1 MMLQLLKYL
10 TAIATLG
17 LSHASGPGPAAIS
30 TIDGCTLAASDCMAL
45 AALEL
50 DGSLTFRDTSFAAVD
65 FGHIVSAR
73 PAAVLHP
80 GSTRDIAKLV
90 RFVYA
95 SSSNVS
101 IAARGV
107 GHSANGQAQVL
118 NGIVIDMSDLR
129 GSRVSAR
136 GAFVE
141 AAGGELW
148 IDVLRASLAK
158 GLAPRSFLDYLHLSV
173 GGTLSNGGISGQT
186 YFWGPQI
193 SNVLQLEVVTGTG
206 ELVTC
211 SRRTRSDLFFAVL
224 GGLGQFGIIT
234 KARINL
240 QPSATHVH
248 HVHALYA
255 DFASFQRDQLR
266 LISLQQQR
274 KAIASFEY
282 IEGHLVTNSDSL
294 VNGFSSV
301 PFEGQTVNVNLLPS
315 PGNAS
320 VLYYLELAK
329 SYNIALESPASVHEQ
344 VSQLLAPLAFI
355 PSQVFTRDEPFVDFL
370 DRVHTGELTLRA
382 AGLWEIQHPWS
393 TLFVPASAMA
403 TFERTVLRTVDVS
416 TFNGPVNIFP
426 VNRNKWD
433 PQMSAVTPDEDIFFT
448 VSFLNSVGA
457 GQGPTLKA
465 LVDRNSQA
473 WQACGRLGCKQFFPT
488 HTSRADWEAHFGAK
502 WAKFVLNKRRFDP
515 KAMLSPKQNIFTRG
529 QTFPFLL

>member
-10 TAIATLG
+10 TAIVSLG
-17 LSHASGPGPAAIS
+17 LSYALVPAITTADS
-30 TIDGCTLAASDCMAL
+30 ARIDGCSLSASDCMAL
-45 AALEL
+45 SSLEF
-50 DGSLTFRDTSFAAVD
+50 DGYLTFRDTSFAAMD
-65 FGHIVSAR
+65 FGHIVSAP

-90 RFVYA
+90 RSMYL
-95 SSSNVS
+95 SCSNAS

-107 GHSANGQAQVL
+107 GHSANGQAQVY

-129 GSRVSAR
+129 GSRVNVGER
-136 GAFVE
+136 YVE
-141 AAGGELW
+141 ATGGELW
-148 IDVLRASLAK
+148 INVLQASLKK
-158 GLAPRSFLDYLHLSV
+158 GLAPRSFLDYLHLTV

-211 SRRTRSDLFFAVL
+211 SRWTRSDLFFAVL

-240 QPSATHVH
+240 QPRATHVH

-266 LISLQQQR
+266 LISL
-274 KAIASFEY
+274 KNNANAFEY
-282 IEGHLVTNSDSL
+282 VEGHLITNTDN
-294 VNGFSSV
+294 VENGFNSV
-301 PFEGQTVNVNLLPS
+301 PFEGQNVNVDLLPAQ
-315 PGNAS
+315 GNTS
-320 VLYYLELAK
+320 ILYYLELAK
-329 SYNIALESPASVHEQ
+329 NYNIAVESPASVQEQ
-344 VSQLLAPLAFI
+344 VSQLLAPLEFI
-355 PSQVFTRDEPFVDFL
+355 PSQIFTRDESFVDFL
-370 DRVHTGELTLRA
+370 DRVHTGELRLRA

-393 TLFVPASAMA
+393 TLFVPGSEMA
-403 TFERTVLRTVDVS
+403 TFERTVLRAIDVS

-433 PQMSAVTPDEDIFFT
+433 YQMSAVTPDEDIFFT

-457 GQGPTLKA
+457 GQGPTLKT
-465 LVDRNSQA
+465 LVDRNAQT
-473 WQACGRLGCKQFFPT
+473 WKACERLGCKQFFPT
-488 HTSRADWEAHFGAK
+488 HTTRGEWEAHFGGK
-502 WAKFVLNKRRFDP
+502 WNKFVLNKMKFDP